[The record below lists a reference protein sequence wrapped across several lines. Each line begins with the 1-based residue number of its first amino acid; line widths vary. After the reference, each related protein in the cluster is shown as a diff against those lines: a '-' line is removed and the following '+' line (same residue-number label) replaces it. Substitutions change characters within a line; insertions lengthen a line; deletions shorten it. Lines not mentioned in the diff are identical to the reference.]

1 MSKHET
7 PMTLAY
13 WKEVGGTLIEEFRVV
28 DRSVGC
34 GHRDLDAVILP
45 KGERRRVLPTER
57 RSISLQGQDVIVVQ
71 AKASRLGMYL
81 MGQAFFSVHL
91 VRRLGV
97 ASVRTVALCTD
108 YDEVLGPIARDH
120 GIEVVK
126 MPKPIPPP

>member
-1 MSKHET
+1 
-7 PMTLAY
+7 
-13 WKEVGGTLIEEFRVV
+13 
-28 DRSVGC
+28 
-34 GHRDLDAVILP
+34 
-45 KGERRRVLPTER
+45 
-57 RSISLQGQDVIVVQ
+57 
-71 AKASRLGMYL
+71 MYL